1 MKEADL
7 CFNMDRPEDGITD
20 VDIHAI
26 HEKGPYKPILG
37 PQTKR
42 DSFRFDLKPNSCPYF
57 VAKLLFK
64 VSLESPIKVTLN
76 GEPHNPN
83 LQPHKITK
91 LKLDNRINRVKL
103 KVSLWDL
110 YILRDDLTN
119 SFIGDSCIIY
129 KLHNTLGYLIL
140 S

>member
-42 DSFRFDLKPNSCPYF
+42 DSFRFDLKPNSCPYDI
-57 VAKLLFK
+57 AKLLFK

-76 GEPHNPN
+76 GEPYNPN
-83 LQPHKITK
+83 LQPHKITT
-91 LKLDNRINRVKL
+91 LKLDNKTNKVKL
-103 KVSLWDL
+103 KVSL
-110 YILRDDLTN
+110 
-119 SFIGDSCIIY
+119 
-129 KLHNTLGYLIL
+129 
-140 S
+140 